1 LWRGRA
7 ALSTRLLISNPYVP
21 DTFLPYKGDE
31 ASYLLLKSEDDGQ
44 ERSGFPLPPDHLRRY
59 ICYGETPELF
69 LNSGKEHFEIMKI
82 ILSNSG
88 FFIESANR
96 ILDFGCGAGRMI
108 RWLGNSIEQ
117 CQIWGVDIQ
126 AEHIYWCQQHL
137 SPPFKFITVTTA
149 PYLPFE
155 NRYFDLIYCGS
166 VFSHIDDLADT
177 WLLELKRILR
187 PGGNLYVTVCDKHSL
202 QLLKIGNPSWWEE
215 VIRLYEKKLI
225 GQAMIGQ
232 VDFNMF
238 TIGRGHTSYV
248 FYDINYLQRKRSLIP
263 TLRWA
268 TAIGWCCL
276 NGTRQRGWCAK

>member
-1 LWRGRA
+1 
-7 ALSTRLLISNPYVP
+7 VP

-31 ASYLLLKSEDDGQ
+31 ASYLLLKSDGR
-44 ERSGFPLPPDHLRRY
+44 ERSGFPIPPDHLRRY

-69 LNSGKEHFEIMKI
+69 LNSGKEHFDTMKH
-82 ILSNSG
+82 ILRESG
-88 FFIESANR
+88 LFIESANR

-108 RWLGNSIEQ
+108 RWLGNSVEQ
-117 CQIWGVDIQ
+117 CEVWGVDIQ

-137 SPPFKFITVTTA
+137 SPPFTFVTVTTA
-149 PYLPFE
+149 PHLPFE
-155 NRYFDLIYCGS
+155 DRYFDLIYCGS

-177 WLLELKRILR
+177 WLLELRRILQ
-187 PGGNLYVTVCDKHSL
+187 PGGSLYITVCDKHSL
-202 QLLKIGNPSWWEE
+202 QQLKLWGGEWRKI
-215 VIRLYEKKLI
+215 IRLYEKK
-225 GQAMIGQ
+225 MIGQ

-268 TAIGWCCL
+268 TAIG
-276 NGTRQRGWCAK
+276 